1 MSSPTC
7 KLQPI
12 FAQSLPGQNRVHK
25 AAVIANVSPALPRQS
40 SLIEPDD
47 DITLSLFQALKVAMQ
62 GNDTQCAEALR
73 LAIAAGAFGLQPARH
88 QAVAT
93 VRVHTNGRQI
103 QALQNWRLKRVLDY
117 IDVHL
122 SSKITLF
129 DLAAVAGLSRMHFA
143 SQFREATGLR
153 PHEFLLRRRVQRAEE
168 LMTDPAMTVLEIAL
182 TVGFQT
188 QAHFT
193 TVFRRF
199 TGYTPRRWRTI
210 NQMAAQ
216 VGSESIATQLL

>member
-1 MSSPTC
+1 MAGPTC

-12 FAQSLPGQNRVHK
+12 LAQPFLNQNRK
-25 AAVIANVSPALPRQS
+25 AAVIANVLPRLQQS
-40 SLIEPDD
+40 SLPIEPND
-47 DITLSLFQALKVAMQ
+47 DITLSLFQALKVATL

-73 LAIAAGAFGLQPARH
+73 LVIATGELGARTEGREAR
-88 QAVAT
+88 AT
-93 VRVHTNGRQI
+93 VRVHANDRRI
-103 QALQNWRLKRVLDY
+103 QALQGWRLKRVLDY

-122 SSKITLF
+122 PSRITLF

-168 LMTDPAMTVLEIAL
+168 LMKDTAMTVLEIAL

-193 TVFRRF
+193 TVFKRF
-199 TGYTPRRWRTI
+199 TGCTPRRWRTI
-210 NQMAAQ
+210 NLKTAQ
-216 VGSESIATQLL
+216 DGSEPIVTQFL